1 MTIQGKQYGAGP
13 RAAASCAV
21 LRVAHGISTTDDP
34 EEWVVQAGAIRAGLR
49 MVSCCILPATS
60 ALRETDDTPLEW
72 AGWWIRRLAR
82 SKSEC
87 GCTTDGGT

>member
-1 MTIQGKQYGAGP
+1 MTKHGKQYGPGP

-34 EEWVVQAGAIRAGLR
+34 EEWVVPAGAIQAALQ
-49 MVSCCILPATS
+49 MDSCCILPATS
-60 ALRETDDTPLEW
+60 ALRETDDTPQEW